1 MNNKLRGLS
10 AILVLLFTISG
21 QAALVINE
29 IDYDQ
34 PGTDNA
40 EFIELYNT
48 GPNAV
53 DMTGYT
59 LEFVNGNGG
68 AVYDTNNLPA
78 ISLAAGAYYVFCQD
92 AMVTANCDEE
102 LGHSIQNGGP
112 DGVRLL
118 DNTPS
123 IIDGVSYEG
132 TMAGTGEGTSAP
144 TDNGGGGVGGGN
156 DDMGIAR
163 LPNGTDTNDNGA
175 DFVFQ
180 AITPGASNNPAP
192 PSQISIDDVTQVE
205 GDAGTTTFDF
215 TVSIDVTAAA
225 TVQVDTADVTTTAG
239 TDYDAIVAQTV
250 TFTDGGPLT
259 QTVSVTVNGDTDLEM
274 DESFNVDLSAPV
286 GATIA
291 DAQGVGTITN
301 DDFPS
306 PVAAAVVDN
315 NVSINGGS
323 DGQATA
329 SATGG
334 TPGYNFLWSDGQTTA
349 TATGL
354 AAGMYTVTVTDQNVQ
369 TDTASVTIT
378 EPTIV
383 VATVT
388 VVDETYPGS
397 FDGSA
402 TVTATGGVP
411 GYTYLWSNG
420 DTTATTTG
428 LGAGTYTV
436 VVTDANGA
444 TASPIA
450 PIVVVALGPIPIIPV
465 NSNWMLM
472 TLMLLMGL
480 VVARKLKA

>member
-1 MNNKLRGLS
+1 M
-10 AILVLLFTISG
+10 
-21 QAALVINE
+21 
-29 IDYDQ
+29 
-34 PGTDNA
+34 
-40 EFIELYNT
+40 
-48 GPNAV
+48 
-53 DMTGYT
+53 
-59 LEFVNGNGG
+59 
-68 AVYDTNNLPA
+68 
-78 ISLAAGAYYVFCQD
+78 
-92 AMVTANCDEE
+92 
-102 LGHSIQNGGP
+102 
-112 DGVRLL
+112 
-118 DNTPS
+118 
-123 IIDGVSYEG
+123 
-132 TMAGTGEGTSAP
+132 
-144 TDNGGGGVGGGN
+144 
-156 DDMGIAR
+156 
-163 LPNGTDTNDNGA
+163 
-175 DFVFQ
+175 
-180 AITPGASNNPAP
+180 
-192 PSQISIDDVTQVE
+192 
-205 GDAGTTTFDF
+205 
-215 TVSIDVTAAA
+215 
-225 TVQVDTADVTTTAG
+225 
-239 TDYDAIVAQTV
+239 
-250 TFTDGGPLT
+250 
-259 QTVSVTVNGDTDLEM
+259 NGDTDLEM

-444 TASPIA
+444 IASPIA